1 MAVTDGDAIFLWGTP
16 PPTNL
21 NELSLRGVAVTD
33 SEDSDFGENLKIFGI
48 LLNSRPRY
56 MLLIVI

>member
-21 NELSLRGVAVTD
+21 NELSLRGVAMTD
-33 SEDSDFGENLKIFGI
+33 SEDSDFGETLE
-48 LLNSRPRY
+48 
-56 MLLIVI
+56 IV